1 MPLSQQQGR
10 IQDLSKGGGQ
20 EFLGTKKLIIMIKKL
35 RCRRKFFDLKDSK
48 RVKIND

>member
-20 EFLGTKKLIIMIKKL
+20 EFLGTNKFIIRNKKL
-35 RCRRKFFDLKDSK
+35 RCRQKFF
-48 RVKIND
+48 